1 MNLSRLRKTLLFAAC
16 ALPLGWLLASALGA
30 TGPGLGANP
39 IDALQDELGQWAL
52 RLLLATLCITPLA
65 VELRKPWLLGLRRM
79 LGLWAFAYA
88 VLHFANWIAL
98 DLGFDV
104 RAILADVA
112 KRPYV
117 TVGFAAFALLVPLA
131 ATSTDRAL
139 RRLGRRWHL
148 LHGLIY
154 PAAALACL
162 HYWWLVKADW
172 REPLLYALVLAALLG
187 WRLRR
192 RLRRAR
198 AASSACAPAPSPRS
212 PPPRDRTTA

>member
-1 MNLSRLRKTLLFAAC
+1 MQRLRKTLLFAAC
-16 ALPLGWLLASALGA
+16 ALPLAWLSARAFGVA
-30 TGPGLGANP
+30 GLGLGPNP
-39 IDALQDELGQWAL
+39 IDMLQDQLGQWAL

-65 VELRKPWLLGLRRM
+65 VELRAPWLLGLRRM
-79 LGLWAFAYA
+79 IGLWAFAYA
-88 VLHFANWIAL
+88 TLHFTNWIAL
-98 DLGFDV
+98 DLGFDL
-104 RAILADVA
+104 RAILADIA

-117 TVGFAAFALLVPLA
+117 TVGFAAFAMLVPLA

-148 LHGLIY
+148 LHRLVY
-154 PAAALACL
+154 PAAVLACL

-172 REPLLYALVLAALLG
+172 REPLLYALVLAVLLG

-198 AASSACAPAPSPRS
+198 AA
-212 PPPRDRTTA
+212 

>member
-1 MNLSRLRKTLLFAAC
+1 MNLPRLRKTLLCAAC
-16 ALPLGWLLASALGA
+16 ALPLAWLSARVFGVAGL
-30 TGPGLGANP
+30 GLGANP

-52 RLLLATLCITPLA
+52 RLLLATLCVTPLA

-98 DLGFDV
+98 DLGFDL
-104 RAILADVA
+104 RAILADIA

-117 TVGFAAFALLVPLA
+117 TVGFAAFAMLVPLA

-148 LHGLIY
+148 LHRLVY
-154 PAAALACL
+154 PAAVLACL

-172 REPLLYALVLAALLG
+172 REPLLYALVLAVLLG

-198 AASSACAPAPSPRS
+198 AA
-212 PPPRDRTTA
+212 

>member
-1 MNLSRLRKTLLFAAC
+1 MQRLRKTLLFAAC
-16 ALPLGWLLASALGA
+16 ALPLAWLSARAFGVA
-30 TGPGLGANP
+30 GLGLGPNP
-39 IDALQDELGQWAL
+39 IDMLQDQLGQWAL

-65 VELRKPWLLGLRRM
+65 VELRMPWLLGMRRM

-88 VLHFANWIAL
+88 MLHFANWVAL
-98 DLGFDV
+98 DLGFNG
-104 RAILADVA
+104 RAILADIA

-117 TVGFAAFALLVPLA
+117 TVGFAAFAMLVPLA

-148 LHGLIY
+148 LHRLVY

-172 REPLLYALVLAALLG
+172 REPLLYAAVLAVLLG

-198 AASSACAPAPSPRS
+198 AASSAYAPAPSPR
-212 PPPRDRTTA
+212 

>member
-1 MNLSRLRKTLLFAAC
+1 MNRPRLRKPLLFAAC
-16 ALPLGWLLASALGA
+16 ALPLAWLLVRALGVA
-30 TGPGLGANP
+30 GAGLGANP
-39 IDALQDELGQWAL
+39 IDALQDGLGQWAL

-65 VELRKPWLLGLRRM
+65 VELRSPWLLGLRRM
-79 LGLWAFAYA
+79 LGLWAFTYA
-88 VLHFANWIAL
+88 TLHFANWIAL
-98 DLGFDV
+98 DLGFDA
-104 RAILADVA
+104 RAILADIA

-117 TVGFAAFALLVPLA
+117 TVGFASFALLVPLA

-148 LHGLIY
+148 LHRLVY

-172 REPLLYALVLAALLG
+172 REPLLYATVLALLLG

-192 RLRRAR
+192 RIRRAR
-198 AASSACAPAPSPRS
+198 AA
-212 PPPRDRTTA
+212 

>member
-1 MNLSRLRKTLLFAAC
+1 MNLLRLRKTLLFAAC
-16 ALPLGWLLASALGA
+16 ALPLALLSARAFGVAGL
-30 TGPGLGANP
+30 GLGANP

-52 RLLLATLCITPLA
+52 RLLLATLCVTPLA
-65 VELRKPWLLGLRRM
+65 VELRAPWLFALRRM
-79 LGLWAFAYA
+79 IGLWAFAYA
-88 VLHFANWIAL
+88 TLHFANWVVL

-104 RAILADVA
+104 RAILADIA

-139 RRLGRRWHL
+139 RRLGRQWHL
-148 LHGLIY
+148 LHRLVY
-154 PAAALACL
+154 PAAVLACL

-198 AASSACAPAPSPRS
+198 AA
-212 PPPRDRTTA
+212 

>member
-1 MNLSRLRKTLLFAAC
+1 M
-16 ALPLGWLLASALGA
+16 
-30 TGPGLGANP
+30 
-39 IDALQDELGQWAL
+39 Q
-52 RLLLATLCITPLA
+52 LLATLCVTPLA
-65 VELRKPWLLGLRRM
+65 VELRAPWLFALRRM
-79 LGLWAFAYA
+79 IGLWAFAYA
-88 VLHFANWIAL
+88 TLHFANWVVL

-104 RAILADVA
+104 RAILADIA

-139 RRLGRRWHL
+139 RRLGRQWHL
-148 LHGLIY
+148 LHRLVY
-154 PAAALACL
+154 PAAVLACL

-198 AASSACAPAPSPRS
+198 AA
-212 PPPRDRTTA
+212 

>member
-1 MNLSRLRKTLLFAAC
+1 MNLPRLRKTLLFAAC
-16 ALPLGWLLASALGA
+16 ALPLAWLSARAFGLAGLALG
-30 TGPGLGANP
+30 PNP
-39 IDALQDELGQWAL
+39 IDALQDQLGQWAL

-65 VELRKPWLLGLRRM
+65 VELRAPWLLGLRRM
-79 LGLWAFAYA
+79 IGLWAFAYA
-88 VLHFANWIAL
+88 TLHFANWIAL
-98 DLGFDV
+98 DLGFDG
-104 RAILADVA
+104 RAILAHIA

-117 TVGFAAFALLVPLA
+117 TVGFAAFALLAPLA

-148 LHGLIY
+148 LHRLVY

-172 REPLLYALVLAALLG
+172 REPLLYALVLALLLG

-192 RLRRAR
+192 RFRRAH
-198 AASSACAPAPSPRS
+198 AA
-212 PPPRDRTTA
+212 